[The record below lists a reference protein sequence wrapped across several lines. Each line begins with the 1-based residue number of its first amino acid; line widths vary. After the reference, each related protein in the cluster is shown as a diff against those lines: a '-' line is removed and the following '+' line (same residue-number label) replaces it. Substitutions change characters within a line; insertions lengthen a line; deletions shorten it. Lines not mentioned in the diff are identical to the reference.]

1 MELEITLK
9 IEAPELV
16 QAMEKLAMA
25 ISESTVKTVVEP
37 KTTIETINTEIEPK
51 AKPRKRKSTKAEP
64 IKEEP
69 VDESA
74 EDETAQVDEE
84 ISEINEE
91 ELRAKLKHNLIEGN
105 KKGIITKTDMQAVL
119 KKHGAKNL
127 SALPIDVLVD
137 TAKKFLGDDY
147 DK

>member
-51 AKPRKRKSTKAEP
+51 AKPRKRKSTKTEP

-74 EDETAQVDEE
+74 EEE